1 MRRLAAA
8 AAIVALAACA
18 RAGDRRAAAPSGELW
33 LDVFVPY
40 PRARALCDER
50 LDGHSM
56 DVAWRSY
63 ATADTSDAVVAFYKQ
78 AHPTLV
84 DRDGKDLV
92 SLRAPGEK
100 ALAVMEA
107 GRRAPSCGEP
117 ATPGERTIIVVSQAF
132 PHPARD

>member
-1 MRRLAAA
+1 MKRVATLVA
-8 AAIVALAACA
+8 ALAIASCA
-18 RAGDRRAAAPSGELW
+18 RGGRGVAAPTADRW

-50 LDGHSM
+50 LVGHST

-63 ATADTSDAVVAFYKQ
+63 ATADAADAVVAFYKE

-107 GRRAPSCGEP
+107 GRRAPSCSEAP
-117 ATPGERTIIVVSQAF
+117 APGERTIIVVSQTF
-132 PHPARD
+132 FR